1 CGGEGK
7 NRGGCER
14 SGSSILGGNIGESS
28 PIYSP
33 RSLSRY
39 LDVYGDGA
47 SVMLLPDHLLLT
59 LLLLVLERILPSEL
73 YPNVLYTKLP
83 SSGLR
88 SYSAGVPDFSHVRF
102 ASTTYS
108 ESSFWMI
115 ECSSWL
121 LSPSS
126 STYSPCPRLP
136 NIEHSCARKML
147 KVDKML
153 VLVEHL
159 DRVLKEECVPAVAA
173 EESVG
178 DSGVVGTDLDSGSM
192 IMETQSLATSRHQE
206 GVEGEGDEV
215 VERLSPIFPPRME
228 ELESTKPPPFL
239 SAKSKMDSGF
249 FSGSFQ
255 TPGRNEK
262 YPPPP
267 PVRVWTLNFDAA
279 STPNR

>member
-1 CGGEGK
+1 MRVKGAK
-7 NRGGCER
+7 T
-14 SGSSILGGNIGESS
+14 STQSSKKKTPSK
-28 PIYSP
+28 
-33 RSLSRY
+33 LSRRNERERNR
-39 LDVYGDGA
+39 V
-47 SVMLLPDHLLLT
+47 HLLNQGFDRLRAVVPKREGEYLSKIST
-59 LLLLVLERILPSEL
+59 LKKAIW
-73 YPNVLYTKLP
+73 Y
-83 SSGLR
+83 
-88 SYSAGVPDFSHVRF
+88 
-102 ASTTYS
+102 
-108 ESSFWMI
+108 I
-115 ECSSWL
+115 
-121 LSPSS
+121 
-126 STYSPCPRLP
+126 
-136 NIEHSCARKML
+136 
-147 KVDKML
+147 
-153 VLVEHL
+153 EHL